1 LKNEK
6 EKTLN
11 NEIDIIILNS
21 LYLTEFFMLD
31 ILSYIIKKLYKKDFY
46 TSDFDE
52 IKQSFY
58 QNKNQLWLKY
68 IKLILGNI
76 KYEFKNMFKN
86 EDYRKIIKNKELNEE
101 LKNHIFQYFKK
112 DITIGNVERLL

>member
-1 LKNEK
+1 
-6 EKTLN
+6 
-11 NEIDIIILNS
+11 
-21 LYLTEFFMLD
+21 MLD

>member
-1 LKNEK
+1 MKNEK